1 MSHHYSVS
9 LWLTEASLESS
20 SYCSGDSLDSGIRK
34 AAKFLVSLES
44 LVLGI
49 DSSERNSKTDL
60 NFPLPVQAG

>member
-1 MSHHYSVS
+1 MSHYYSVS
-9 LWLTEASLESS
+9 LRLTEASLESS
-20 SYCSGDSLDSGIRK
+20 SYCSLDSGIRK

-44 LVLGI
+44 LVLEI